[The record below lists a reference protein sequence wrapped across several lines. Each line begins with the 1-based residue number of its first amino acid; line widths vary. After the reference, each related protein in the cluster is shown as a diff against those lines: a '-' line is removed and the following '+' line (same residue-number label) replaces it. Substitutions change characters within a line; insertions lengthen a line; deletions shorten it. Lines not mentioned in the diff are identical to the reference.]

1 MIKWIFRHIPF
12 VMRLYRNILMAR
24 VRTRCE
30 LEGSMVDRILQAD
43 LAAAIFSKENKVIT
57 QLAKKVRLLYNN
69 QMSSKLPKSSF

>member
-1 MIKWIFRHIPF
+1 
-12 VMRLYRNILMAR
+12 
-24 VRTRCE
+24 
-30 LEGSMVDRILQAD
+30 MVDRILQAD